1 MVDSLDRKP
10 AGYRSGSQTHLN
22 YQRKARSFLCLS
34 SPLNNSIE
42 QLNVAAKHFHL
53 QSVK

>member
-10 AGYRSGSQTHLN
+10 AGCRPGNQTHLN
-22 YQRKARSFLCLS
+22 YSRKARSFFCLS
-34 SPLNNSIE
+34 SPLNNYIE
-42 QLNVAAKHFHL
+42 QLNVAAKHFRL

>member
-10 AGYRSGSQTHLN
+10 AGCRPGRQTHLN
-22 YQRKARSFLCLS
+22 YSRKARSFLCLS
-34 SPLNNSIE
+34 SQLNNSIE
-42 QLNVAAKHFHL
+42 QLNVAAKHFRL